1 MSQMKLTYFNLK
13 GRAELSRLIL
23 AEAGVDYEDCRL
35 ERDEWAQFKER
46 SFAPFG
52 QLPVLE
58 VDGVVVAQSNSISR
72 FLARR

>member
-1 MSQMKLTYFNLK
+1 MAPVKLTYFNLK

-35 ERDEWAQFKER
+35 ERDEWAQLKES

-72 FLARR
+72 LLARR